1 MKIIV
6 DQNLPRRLIPALQ
19 AAFPGS
25 AHVNELGL
33 GGARDIEI
41 WNYALRERFDVMS
54 RDADMATLAIR
65 RMGEVCVVWVRTG
78 DLRLQDLLQR
88 IMRAIPELHRSL
100 STRALR
106 VIELR

>member
-1 MKIIV
+1 MRILV

-41 WNYALRERFDVMS
+41 WNFALRERFDVMS
-54 RDADMATLAIR
+54 RDADMALLAIR
-65 RMGEVCVVWVRTG
+65 RVGDACVVWVRTG
-78 DLRLQDLLQR
+78 NLRLQDLLHR
-88 IMRAIPELHRSL
+88 IVRAIPELHRSL
-100 STRALR
+100 STRTLR